1 MNATIHQA
9 HLMRTL
15 KHCFAMVLLVFGICA
30 TGASWGADTGAG
42 IVSGVPLSSAGSSAA
57 ASGTTVALSVGWN
70 LLGNSSGT
78 SLDVASAFGSSTQVT
93 SVWKW
98 VPATSKWAFY
108 APSLSADGTL
118 ANYAAGKSY
127 DVLSSVGAGEGFW
140 VNAQSTFSAQ
150 LPSGTALSSASFRGT
165 LLSGWNLI
173 ASGDNKT
180 PSEFNQALNVAPP
193 AFGTIPTNLVTLW
206 SWDASLARW
215 YFYAP
220 SLEASG
226 GTALSDYAVSKG
238 YLNYGSKS
246 LAPATGFWVNR
257 SAPPAAITLAS
268 TSVTSAL
275 PMSVLTLNGTGF
287 DTTAM
292 TAVRF
297 FDNAQYSVDVRPI
310 RISSTSIAVAVPP
323 YFSTGSSIF
332 SSGTVSVKVTQ
343 TSGAGTRSSAALAG
357 FQILDLPAV
366 AGAAGAATL
375 AFLQSL
381 QTNAIALQTS
391 GAGLGAAVGNSL
403 ADQASALALLINTLQ
418 PIVSGVSQSASIGTY
433 QGAPLPVAAAELRQ
447 TDRLLLGTVL
457 ALGEG
462 STSLAAAGNTALA
475 RLLDRPPRPGALHS
489 ILAQAARRNAPLQLA
504 YNGPLDRLAIRA
516 MANRLLDDSAG
527 IDSGAAFRNELLQLA
542 QASSGGCM
550 QPEAAAYAQCMQ
562 QGRDSGTCNAVA
574 MASAPAQSTLCA
586 TSGAFGTGLAVVAA
600 GLAAGVAIVALGFGT
615 TAVAGTAGV
624 LALAGYLAY
633 ATVATG
639 MVQIGIG
646 GTLGQASDAGKQMVV
661 GGVKQ
666 LNDFVRDTTIS
677 LGVST
682 AAGPVAGIVTDLAIA
697 GVNLSDALE
706 QAVLPTTTSTSTSTS
721 TTTSATTTA
730 ATTTSTIISVSTTTT
745 TTLAS
750 AAGSGGLTIT
760 ISSASCTNTKYVSY
774 SDIRYIRVSA
784 SGNASGPVG
793 TEFERS
799 YLAKCSAWTNCMRQP
814 GEPDTTNWTETWA
827 FNHYAED
834 GPYSG
839 LVYKNG
845 LVRYVY
851 EPSYEEQ
858 TVIITTSLNCPET

>member
-1 MNATIHQA
+1 
-9 HLMRTL
+9 MRTSKRNL
-15 KHCFAMVLLVFGICA
+15 EATLLLCLSLFFTLPAWSA
-30 TGASWGADTGAG
+30 TAN
-42 IVSGVPLSSAGSSAA
+42 IVK
-57 ASGTTVALSVGWN
+57 GWN
-70 LLGNSSGT
+70 LLGNSSSGA
-78 SLDVASAFGSSTQVT
+78 LDVASTFGKPTVVAT
-93 SVWKW
+93 VWKW
-98 VPATSKWAFY
+98 VPSKNVWAFY
-108 APSLSADGTL
+108 TPLQTDGG
-118 ANYAAGKSY
+118 AVYAASKGY
-127 DVLSSVGAGEGFW
+127 DFLTTVNAGEGFW
-140 VNAQSTFSAQ
+140 VNAQSSFSAA
-150 LPSGTALSSASFRGT
+150 LPAGTSVSSASFRTT
-165 LLSGWNLI
+165 LTPGWNLI

-180 PSEFNQALNVAPP
+180 PSQFNQALNIAPP
-193 AFGTIPTNLVTLW
+193 PTGTTPINLITLW
-206 SWDASLARW
+206 SWDASLASW

-226 GTALSDYAVSKG
+226 GTALSDYATGKG
-238 YLNYGSKS
+238 YLNYGTRS
-246 LAPATGFWVNR
+246 LDPTTGFWVNR
-257 SAPPAAITLAS
+257 SAPPATISLTS
-268 TSVTSAL
+268 TNVASAL

-292 TAVRF
+292 TVVRF

-310 RISSTSIAVAVPP
+310 RVSSTSIAVAVPP
-323 YFSTGSSIF
+323 YFNTGSAIF
-332 SSGTVSVKVTQ
+332 TPGTVSVKVIQ

-357 FQILDLPAV
+357 FRILDLPNLTT
-366 AGAAGAATL
+366 AAGAVTL

-381 QTNAIALQTS
+381 QTNAMTLQTS

-403 ADQASALALLINTLQ
+403 ADQASALALLIKTLQ
-418 PIVSGVSQSASIGTY
+418 PVVSGAASASIGTY
-433 QGAPLPVAAAELRQ
+433 QGASLDVTASELRQ

-457 ALGEG
+457 ALSEG
-462 STSLAAAGNTALA
+462 STSLAATGNTAVA
-475 RLLDRPPRPGALHS
+475 RLLDRPPRPGALNS

-562 QGRDSGTCNAVA
+562 QGGDSGSCNAVA
-574 MASAPAQSTLCA
+574 MASAPAQSTLCKT
-586 TSGAFGTGLAVVAA
+586 TSAFGTGIAVVAA

-615 TAVAGTAGV
+615 TAVAGAGV

-697 GVNLSDALE
+697 GINLNDALE

-721 TTTSATTTA
+721 TTTSSTA
-730 ATTTSTIISVSTTTT
+730 AAVTTTSTIISVSTTTT
-745 TTLAS
+745 TS
-750 AAGSGGLTIT
+750 LTT
-760 ISSASCTNTKYVSY
+760 AYCSCTFDVYSKAFGPGGAWICHNTNTWDSSSGALM
-774 SDIRYIRVSA
+774 SDGA
-784 SGNASGPVG
+784 
-793 TEFERS
+793 
-799 YLAKCSAWTNCMRQP
+799 CSC
-814 GEPDTTNWTETWA
+814 D
-827 FNHYAED
+827 
-834 GPYSG
+834 
-839 LVYKNG
+839 
-845 LVRYVY
+845 
-851 EPSYEEQ
+851 PSFYQ
-858 TVIITTSLNCPET
+858 VCQ